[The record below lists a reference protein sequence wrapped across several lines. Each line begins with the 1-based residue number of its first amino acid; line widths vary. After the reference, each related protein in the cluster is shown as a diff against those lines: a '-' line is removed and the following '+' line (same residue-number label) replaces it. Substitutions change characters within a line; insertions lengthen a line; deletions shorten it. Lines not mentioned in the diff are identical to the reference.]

1 MLAAVKLKGKSC
13 ELRVIGKWMT
23 PIPFILALKE
33 AGLNI
38 FPAVYSHFYVVVNN
52 KARVYLS
59 NSKARV
65 YLSNNK
71 ARVYLSR
78 FKVVGTQDTALLN

>member
-13 ELRVIGKWMT
+13 ELPVIGKWMT

-38 FPAVYSHFYVVVNN
+38 FPAVYSHFYVVVNS

-59 NSKARV
+59 NS
-65 YLSNNK
+65 K